1 VAGKSVDDVER
12 PRRSQLRQR
21 QQELSRSLIL
31 DAAETVFGR
40 KGYHDATLREVA
52 ELAEFSVGSIY
63 SFFAGK
69 EDLFAQLFLRRG
81 TEFRSRMQEILSPDT
96 SLEPSSAPDQL
107 EGSSPLEQ
115 LAELVA
121 FQVGFFR
128 AHRDFS
134 RVYLH
139 HANAALQFDD
149 PEIGALLNAN
159 TAEALAMQ
167 AELIRRGQHDG
178 QFRAGD
184 PAVLAR
190 LFSGIVSAF
199 QAVDPAVVSDDESA
213 IEVFGLDE
221 LQALVRSAFAA
232 A

>member
-1 VAGKSVDDVER
+1 
-12 PRRSQLRQR
+12 
-21 QQELSRSLIL
+21 
-31 DAAETVFGR
+31 
-40 KGYHDATLREVA
+40 
-52 ELAEFSVGSIY
+52 
-63 SFFAGK
+63 
-69 EDLFAQLFLRRG
+69 
-81 TEFRSRMQEILSPDT
+81 MQEILSPDT
-96 SLEPSSAPDQL
+96 SVAGSPEGATVRATVRATEGSSPL
-107 EGSSPLEQ
+107 GYPEGSSPLEQ

-139 HANAALQFDD
+139 HANAGLQFDD

-167 AELIRRGQHDG
+167 AELIRRGQHHG
-178 QFRAGD
+178 EIRAGD

-199 QAVDPAVVSDDESA
+199 QAVDPAVMSDDESA
-213 IEVFGLDE
+213 VEVFGLDE
-221 LQALVRSAFAA
+221 LQAFVRSAFAA